1 MLKEQKIITCIKNK
15 TENAAELLLQQY
27 RPLIRYVVAPFLHN
41 EQDVE
46 ECIND
51 VALKVCNK
59 IETFDAEKGSW
70 NAWITAIARNAA
82 LNTLRSYKSNENVL
96 ISLESEE
103 IMGIP
108 SPELT
113 PEEILIKREKQA
125 MLAKAIRELSQQ
137 EKVIFYRRYYYQQST
152 MQIASELGMT
162 ERSVEGKLYRIR
174 KKLKDMIGGELND
187 EKI

>member
-27 RPLIRYVVAPFLHN
+27 RPLIRYVVTPFLHN